1 VSDRGE
7 QLIGSSANRATLCEL
22 IAQREAKLAEYEYPF
37 RTNTKVTVQEEV
49 WDALQAKLAASKAE
63 IAAYKSQLDIAAS
76 DTRNVEADRDNSK
89 ANHRLLI
96 ETTRGS
102 CACRV
107 DEDENVVGECGYH
120 QHLRAERNKALD
132 ANAVLLSEN
141 CKLILERDKLNGY
154 LQEIF
159 DGVNIPILMGSTNGS
174 DGR

>member
-1 VSDRGE
+1 MSSKGECEHGVFLSIARCPTCDESRITEQAVSE
-7 QLIGSSANRATLCEL
+7 CENKENGFPVCPRITEL
-22 IAQREAKLAEYEYPF
+22 EAEL
-37 RTNTKVTVQEEV
+37 
-49 WDALQAKLAASKAE
+49 
-63 IAAYKSQLDIAAS
+63 
-76 DTRNVEADRDNSK
+76 DNSK